1 MTKKKKSENFPAS
14 DAKFDAAF
22 RELMADLGSP
32 DTTSSSPTTNTYVRL
47 GINAATVYT
56 PLVNLL
62 GNATT
67 PNTWEFVYPLVKNKL
82 TYTVPLKNRKNA
94 IKKSVMA
101 IIRPQR
107 LVLKEQDKA
116 TPGFLTEND
125 KVAWFIP
132 LNNPITPS
140 LDKVLTEHPVPVV
153 GIHEIKNMQHVVDTR
168 DPESPKSTG
177 MPAGMQFV
185 WLKCFVGATPPADH
199 NQFTHVAFSG
209 KFRHLSTFTTTSQK
223 QTVWYIA
230 AYISKTGVLGVFST
244 PVSVNIA

>member
-1 MTKKKKSENFPAS
+1 
-14 DAKFDAAF
+14 
-22 RELMADLGSP
+22 
-32 DTTSSSPTTNTYVRL
+32 
-47 GINAATVYT
+47 
-56 PLVNLL
+56 
-62 GNATT
+62 
-67 PNTWEFVYPLVKNKL
+67 
-82 TYTVPLKNRKNA
+82 
-94 IKKSVMA
+94 MA

-185 WLKCFVGATPPADH
+185 WLKCFVDATLPADH

-230 AYISKTGVLGVFST
+230 AYISKTGVLGFLAHLFPLISLNT
-244 PVSVNIA
+244 KIFCSQR